1 MNLQKAVALRIS
13 QLLLKNKTTRYS
25 ICKQSFLLEETL
37 KRIIDEKNKDIKLS
51 TIAKLSKGFNISLS
65 EFFKDELF
73 SKDNRNSSRKWI

>member
-13 QLLLKNKTTRYS
+13 RLLLKNKTTRYS

-73 SKDNRNSSRKWI
+73 NKDNIEIF